1 MKISLESLTIRAF
14 RGILDERTFEFDG
27 HDVVLHGPNGS
38 GKSTV
43 LQAIEFLLTGSIS
56 AFHGSG
62 TGGVRI
68 TEHVPNRRAD
78 PDDTVVRAMF
88 EDANGDEFRVYRQFA
103 NRNTLVAERRPPEFR
118 ALLEAAE
125 QGLLLLTRGE
135 LLELVIATPGGRKD
149 QIYRLLD
156 TAGVD
161 ERRRQLKRL
170 VREANDEKD
179 IRQDRRREAA
189 RRITDVV
196 GPGEDIIGGDGD
208 DDVLDTDALGR
219 VVNRHRRKLG
229 GDPISSIDTR
239 DTFREGIA
247 SPVEQASHPLQRSD
261 VRSAIHQSREW
272 FADAPEY
279 EGRLDDLREEVRALR
294 ADSAALSSLSEL
306 ELVKRGR
313 EIVDETTT
321 ECPLCGSSW
330 NGRDLVDEIERRF
343 DRLNRID
350 RRVETIRETSTGIER
365 ALKRVIPNL
374 SDVTES
380 LADTEVETDTAPLRR
395 YLDTLEEVRDGVDR
409 DLVDD
414 IGEVD
419 PDRFEAMLTNKDA
432 EEIVA
437 ALEAEAES
445 LPARSEIEKSWDDLK
460 VLHDAYR
467 DWRSATRERAAYGRA
482 AAELDAAQRAFLAAR
497 DDVLDEIYET
507 VNDRFAELYREIN
520 PDEGTFDP
528 KLSQTDTGVAF
539 RVDFYDTGEHPPN
552 ALHSEGHQDLMGICL
567 FLALV
572 DCLSPLERAPVLL
585 DDVVMAVDSDHRARF
600 AEVLADELDERFQ
613 FIITTRED
621 EWAKQ
626 LLTAGATKQSIEF
639 KEWTLD
645 RGAIYVDR
653 R

>member
-14 RGILDERTFEFDG
+14 RGIPDERAFEFDG
-27 HDVVLHGPNGS
+27 RDIVVHGPNGS

-62 TGGVRI
+62 TGGIRI

-78 PDDTVVRAMF
+78 PDDTVVRATF
-88 EDANGDEFRVYRQFA
+88 EDADGDEFRVYRRFA

-118 ALLEAAE
+118 ALLEVAE
-125 QGLLLLTRGE
+125 QGLLHFTREE
-135 LLELVIATPGGRKD
+135 LLELVIATPGDRKD
-149 QIYRLLD
+149 QIYQLLN
-156 TAGVD
+156 TSGID

-170 VREANDEKD
+170 ARRANDEND
-179 IRQDRRREAA
+179 IRHDRRREAA

-196 GPGEDIIGGDGD
+196 GRSEDVIRGDGD
-208 DDVLDTDALGR
+208 DEILDTDALGR

-229 GDPISSIDTR
+229 GDPILSIGTC

-261 VRSAIHQSREW
+261 VRSALHRSTEW
-272 FADAPEY
+272 FADAPEFN
-279 EGRLDDLREEVRALR
+279 ERLDELRGEVRVLQ

-306 ELVKRGR
+306 ELVKQGR
-313 EIVDETTT
+313 EVVDETTS
-321 ECPLCGSSW
+321 ECPLCGTSW
-330 NGRDLVDEIERRF
+330 DGRDLVDEIDRRF
-343 DRLNRID
+343 ERLDRID
-350 RRVETIRETSTGIER
+350 RRVEAIRDSSTELVRVLER
-365 ALKRVIPNL
+365 IIPIL
-374 SDVTES
+374 SDVIEP
-380 LADTEVETDTAPLRR
+380 LADTEVETDTGPLRR
-395 YLDTLEEVRDGVDR
+395 YFDTLRGVRDELDR
-409 DLVDD
+409 DLVAD
-414 IGEVD
+414 IDGVD
-419 PDRFEAMLTNKDA
+419 PDRFDITLTNEDA
-432 EEIVA
+432 EETVS
-437 ALEAEAES
+437 ALEIEAES
-445 LPARSEIEKSWDDLK
+445 LPARSEIEESWEDLK

-467 DWRSATRERAAYGRA
+467 DWRNSTRERTAYQRA
-482 AAELDAAQRAFLAAR
+482 ATELDAAQRAFLAAR
-497 DDVLDEIYET
+497 DDILDDIYET
-507 VNDRFAELYREIN
+507 VNERFAEFYRAIN

-528 KLSQTDTGVAF
+528 ELSQTDTGVAF

-572 DCLSPLERAPVLL
+572 DRLSPLERAPVLL

-600 AEVLADELDERFQ
+600 AEVLADQMDERFQ
-613 FIITTRED
+613 IVVTTRED

-626 LLTAGATKQSIEF
+626 LLTTGAVDKSIEF
-639 KEWTLD
+639 EDWTLNE
-645 RGAIYVDR
+645 GPISVGR